1 MAYVI
6 KVTNQQGPWADGEV
20 PYEFGNG
27 ISKELAEIFVACM
40 GRWESLLTDDAGPLV
55 KFVKK
60 GANHKTFVRITGVN
74 SAQAQTSAGCIGSPQ
89 KKGVECVDFTFNTS
103 RKKEPGSLP
112 HEFAHILGLAHEH
125 QRNRAADI
133 KAPQNASGARL
144 YYLGAGKKVDPNADQ
159 KRRNSI
165 EPKQKK
171 DEKWEVVYS
180 EVDQKE
186 CWALWD
192 TLYTPVGDYDLKS
205 ITHYPNIENW
215 KWNYNKF
222 NFDRAEAVKV
232 LNLPTVEQVTN
243 SQWKPGPTD
252 IDALKAL
259 YTKK

>member
-6 KVTNQQGPWADGEV
+6 KVTNQQGPWSDGEV
-20 PYEFGNG
+20 PYVFGDG
-27 ISKELAEIFVACM
+27 MEDLTEVFEACM
-40 GRWESLLTDDAGPLV
+40 THWESFLKDDAQNLV

-60 GANHKTFVRITGVN
+60 GANHKTFIRIKGVN
-74 SAQAQTSAGCIGSPQ
+74 AAQAQTSAGCIGSPE
-89 KKGVECVDFTFNTS
+89 KKGVECVEFTFNTS
-103 RKKEPGSLP
+103 RKNEPGSIP
-112 HEFAHILGLAHEH
+112 HELAHILGLAHEH

-133 KAPQNASGARL
+133 KAPQDASGARL
-144 YYLGAGKKVDPNADQ
+144 YYLGAGKKVDPKADK

-171 DEKWEVVYS
+171 DEKLEVVYS
-180 EVDQKE
+180 EVDQRE
-186 CWALWD
+186 CWATWD
-192 TLYTPVGDYDLKS
+192 QLYTPVGDYDLKS

-222 NFDRAEAVKV
+222 NAFRDEAVKV

-259 YTKK
+259 YAKK